1 MRFYIKKQ
9 LIQSCKFL
17 SEVHKKIKGNLNE
30 IDVNLLVECQQIAV
44 NVGKNILEEDGFE
57 DVVSVLEQYCEL
69 VYQVNDE
76 KVDKTTKKNILKN
89 MDLFIYNTKNCIKSI
104 PDKYEILFLPYKAS
118 MWDSMESIWISASQ
132 DTSYNVKVMPIP
144 YIEKDDN
151 GGNGIVKWEGDQLPH
166 YVEITSFLNYEIEKY
181 HPEIIIIHNP
191 CDEYNTVA
199 SVLPKYYSYELK
211 KNTEILAYVPYYVT
225 GGSQADSFYNLP
237 SYEHIDFIFTQNDNF
252 KEYFH
257 KDFNKKLVPLGSP
270 KIDKIVGDNLKL
282 ETIGKTLKNTDKKVI
297 LYNTSISSLLQEREK
312 SIDKMKYVFDCFKDR
327 RDVELVWRPH
337 PLTEATINSMAK
349 ELELKYKN
357 LKDMFLNENIG
368 ILDKSS
374 DVTKAVKSADA
385 YIGEDTS
392 SLVHLFG
399 VQGKPIFLLENKLS
413 SSSNQIMENNLCFS
427 DFIKIDKKLWFVHNF
442 LPALFT
448 YDIENQ
454 KLEFVKQLPFE
465 SGNTVRSYCEIIKY
479 KEKLILIPMSSSE
492 ICVYNI
498 KTKEISTQEI
508 KQAKYC
514 NFMRGITYSNKLF
527 MIPTAYDA
535 IVEFDMEQ
543 EYLKYHSKCITK
555 LKKLTGYDGGYN
567 FMYGV
572 VEMENKLYLSS
583 VQSNYILEFD
593 MDNGKYMIHEVG
605 YKGHT
610 YWDMV
615 FDGKYFWLNPFKG
628 KDIVRW
634 NKETNESKVYNSYPE
649 DFNGDSECFL
659 RFIDFDEK
667 IIAVPKTSNMF
678 ISIDKKSGKLEQINL
693 DLPEVKNEN
702 IFWGSNYYFAKKEGK
717 TKLYTMSAY
726 DNKLMLIDVE
736 KNSCEVIG
744 IGNIDNETIRN
755 FMKQGFSK
763 HGENLPYAIRE
774 SNIFTLDIFADYL
787 HKNKHSA
794 ENQIRE
800 YSKVIN
806 NIDGT
811 CGEKI
816 FCFLDKALEREI
828 QKI

>member
-9 LIQSCKFL
+9 LIQNCKFL
-17 SEVHKKIKGNLNE
+17 LEVHKNIRKNLSE
-30 IDVNLLVECQQIAV
+30 IDVNLLIECQQTAV
-44 NVGKNILEEDGFE
+44 HVGKNILEEDGYE
-57 DVVSVLEQYCEL
+57 DVVSILEQYCEL

-76 KVDKTTKKNILKN
+76 EIDKTSKKNILKN
-89 MDLFIYNTKNCIKSI
+89 MDLFIQNTKKCIKLI
-104 PDKYEILFLPYKAS
+104 PERYEILFLPYKAS
-118 MWDSMESIWISASQ
+118 MWDSMESIWISVSK
-132 DTSYNVKVMPIP
+132 DNRYDVKVMPVP
-144 YIEKDDN
+144 YIEKN
-151 GGNGIVKWEGDQLPH
+151 GSEVNGTVKWEGEQFPE
-166 YVEITSFLNYEIEKY
+166 YVGITSFLNYEIDKN

-237 SYEHIDFIFTQNDNF
+237 SYENIDFIFTQNNNF
-252 KEYFH
+252 KNYFH
-257 KDFNKKLVPLGSP
+257 KKFKDKLVPLGSP
-270 KIDKIVGDNLKL
+270 KIDNVVSNNLEL
-282 ETIGKTLKNTDKKVI
+282 GTSEDDLNNSQKKVI
-297 LYNTSISSLLQEREK
+297 LYNTSISSILQEREK
-312 SIDKMKYVFDCFKDR
+312 AIDKMNDVFDCFKGR
-327 RDVELVWRPH
+327 EDVKLVWRPH
-337 PLTEATINSMAK
+337 PLTEATITSMAR
-349 ELELKYKN
+349 ELEAKYKK
-357 LKDMFLNENIG
+357 LKNMFLTEAIG
-368 ILDKSS
+368 VLDKSS

-385 YIGEDTS
+385 YIGEETS

-413 SSSNQIMENNLCFS
+413 SYSNQIMENNLCFS
-427 DFIKIDKKLWFVHNF
+427 DFIKIDNKLWFVHNF

-448 YDIENQ
+448 YDIDNQ
-454 KLEFVKQLPFE
+454 KLEFVKKLPFD
-465 SGNTVRSYCEIIKY
+465 SGNIVRSYCEIIKY
-479 KEKLILIPMSSSE
+479 KEKLILIPMSSRE

-498 KTKEISTQEI
+498 TTKAISTQEI

-514 NFMRGITYSNKLF
+514 NFMRGITYNNKLF

-543 EYLKYHSKCITK
+543 EKVKYHSKCITK
-555 LKKLTGYDGGYN
+555 LKKITGYDGGYN

-572 VEMENKLYLSS
+572 VEIENKLYLSS

-593 MDNGKYMIHEVG
+593 MDKGTYMIYEVG
-605 YKGHT
+605 DKGHT

-634 NKETNESKVYNSYPE
+634 NKETSESKVYNSYPK
-649 DFNGDSECFL
+649 DFKSDSECFL

-667 IIAVPKTSNMF
+667 IVAVPKTSNMF

-693 DLPEVKNEN
+693 KLPEVTNEN
-702 IFWGSNYYFAKKEGK
+702 VFWGSNYYFAKKIGK
-717 TKLYTMSAY
+717 EKLATMSSA
-726 DNKLMLIDVE
+726 DNKLRLIDLE
-736 KNSCEVIG
+736 NNSCEVIS
-744 IGNIDNETIRN
+744 INNIEDKTVEKL
-755 FMKQGFSK
+755 MKQGFDK
-763 HGENLPYAIRE
+763 MGDNLPYAIRE
-774 SNIFTLDIFADYL
+774 SNIFTLDAFIKYL
-787 HKNKHSA
+787 SNDEHLV
-794 ENQIRE
+794 EEQIKA
-800 YSKVIN
+800 YSQVID

-816 FCFLDKALEREI
+816 FCFLDKALEREM
-828 QKI
+828 QKL

>member
-1 MRFYIKKQ
+1 MRLYIKKQ
-9 LIQSCKFL
+9 LIQNCKFL
-17 SEVHKKIKGNLNE
+17 LEVHKKLKKNLSK
-30 IDVNLLVECQQIAV
+30 IDINLLIECQQTAV
-44 NVGKNILEEDGFE
+44 NVGQNILEEDGYE
-57 DVVSVLEQYCEL
+57 DVVSILEQYCEL

-76 KVDKTTKKNILKN
+76 AIDKISKKNILKN
-89 MDLFIYNTKNCIKSI
+89 MDLFIENTKNCIKSI
-104 PDKYEILFLPYKAS
+104 PEKYEMLFLPYKAS

-132 DTSYNVKVMPIP
+132 DTRYDVKVMPIP
-144 YIEKDDN
+144 YIEKSEN
-151 GGNGIVKWEGDQLPH
+151 EVSGTVKWEGEQFPT
-166 YVEITSFLNYEIEKY
+166 YVGITSFLNYEIDKR

-191 CDEYNTVA
+191 CDEYNTAA

-225 GGSQADSFYNLP
+225 GGSQAESFYNLP
-237 SYEHIDFIFTQNDNF
+237 SYENIDFIFTQNDNL
-252 KEYFH
+252 KNYFH
-257 KDFNKKLVPLGSP
+257 KDLKNKLVPLGSP
-270 KIDKIVGDNLKL
+270 KVDKLVNNNLEL
-282 ETIGKTLKNTDKKVI
+282 EITEENLNNSAKKVI

-312 SIDKMKYVFDCFKDR
+312 SIDKMKYVFECFKDR
-327 RDVELVWRPH
+327 KDVKLVWRPH

-349 ELELKYKN
+349 ELELKYEN
-357 LKDMFLNENIG
+357 LKNMFLNENIG

-374 DVTKAVKSADA
+374 DITNAVKSADA
-385 YIGEDTS
+385 YIGEETS

-413 SSSNQIMENNLCFS
+413 SSSNQIIENNLCFS
-427 DFIKIDKKLWFVHNF
+427 DFIKIDNKLWFVHNF

-454 KLEFVKQLPFE
+454 NLEFVKQLPFE

-479 KEKLILIPMSSSE
+479 KEKLIFIPMSSSD

-514 NFMRGITYSNKLF
+514 NFMRGITYNNKLF

-543 EYLKYHSKCITK
+543 EKVKYHSKCITK
-555 LKKLTGYDGGYN
+555 LKKITGYDGGYN
-567 FMYGV
+567 FMYGA
-572 VEMENKLYLSS
+572 VEIENKLYLSS
-583 VQSNYILEFD
+583 VQANYILEFS
-593 MDNGKYMIHEVG
+593 MDNGKYNIYEVG
-605 YKGHT
+605 DKGYT

-649 DFNGDSECFL
+649 DFNKDSECFL

-678 ISIDKKSGKLEQINL
+678 ISIDKKSGKLEQIDLN
-693 DLPEVKNEN
+693 LPEIINEN

-726 DNKLMLIDVE
+726 DNKLRLIDVE
-736 KNSCEVIG
+736 NNSCEVIH
-744 IGNIDNETIRN
+744 IDKIDDETIRN
-755 FMKQGFSK
+755 LMKQGFSK
-763 HGENLPYAIRE
+763 LGDNIPYAIRE
-774 SNIFTLDIFADYL
+774 SNIFTLDMFADYL
-787 HKNKHSA
+787 QKNKHSA

-828 QKI
+828 QKL

>member
-9 LIQSCKFL
+9 LIHNCKFL
-17 SEVHKKIKGNLNE
+17 LEVHKKIKKNLSK
-30 IDVNLLVECQQIAV
+30 IDVNLLIECQQTAV
-44 NVGKNILEEDGFE
+44 HVGKNILEEDGYE
-57 DVVSVLEQYCEL
+57 DDVSILEQYCEL

-76 KVDKTTKKNILKN
+76 AVDKTAKKNILKN
-89 MDLFIYNTKNCIKSI
+89 MDLFIENTKHRIKSM
-104 PDKYEILFLPYKAS
+104 PEKYEMLFLPYKAS
-118 MWDSMESIWISASQ
+118 MWDSMESIWVSASQ
-132 DTSYNVKVMPIP
+132 DTRYDVKVMPIP
-144 YIEKDDN
+144 YIEKAEN
-151 GGNGIVKWEGDQLPH
+151 EENGIVKWEGDQLPP
-166 YVEITSFLNYEIEKY
+166 YVEITSFLNYEIDKS

-211 KNTEILAYVPYYVT
+211 KHTEILAYVPYYVT

-270 KIDKIVGDNLKL
+270 KIDKVVGDNFKL
-282 ETIGKTLKNTDKKVI
+282 ETIDKTLKNTDKKVI

-349 ELELKYKN
+349 ELEPKYKK
-357 LKDMFLNENIG
+357 LKNMFLNENIG

-385 YIGEDTS
+385 YIGEETS

-465 SGNTVRSYCEIIKY
+465 SGNTVRSYCEIINY

-514 NFMRGITYSNKLF
+514 NFMRGITYNNKLF

-543 EYLKYHSKCITK
+543 EKVKYHSKCITK
-555 LKKLTGYDGGYN
+555 LKKITGYDGGYN

-572 VEMENKLYLSS
+572 VEIENKLYLSS
-583 VQSNYILEFD
+583 VQANYILEFD
-593 MDNGKYMIHEVG
+593 MDKGIYRIYEVG
-605 YKGHT
+605 DKGHT

-615 FDGKYFWLNPFKG
+615 FDGEYFWLNPFKG

-634 NKETNESKVYNSYPE
+634 NKETSESKVYNSYPK
-649 DFNGDSECFL
+649 DFKGDSECFL
-659 RFIDFDEK
+659 RFIDLDEK

-693 DLPEVKNEN
+693 NLPEVTNEN
-702 IFWGSNYYFAKKEGK
+702 IFWGSNYYFAKKVGNAK
-717 TKLYTMSAY
+717 IATMSAC
-726 DNKLMLIDVE
+726 DNKFRLIDLE
-736 KNSCEVIG
+736 NNSCEVIN
-744 IGNIDNETIRN
+744 ISNIDDETIKK
-755 FMKQGFSK
+755 FIKQGFNK
-763 HGENLPYAIRE
+763 LGDNLPYALRE
-774 SNIFTLDIFADYL
+774 SNVFTLDTFIKYL
-787 HKNKHSA
+787 SNDEHLV
-794 ENQIRE
+794 EEQIKA

-828 QKI
+828 QKL

>member
-1 MRFYIKKQ
+1 MRLYIKKQ
-9 LIQSCKFL
+9 LIHNCKFL
-17 SEVHKKIKGNLNE
+17 LELHKKLKKNLSK
-30 IDVNLLVECQQIAV
+30 IDVNLLIECQQTAV
-44 NVGKNILEEDGFE
+44 HVGQNILEEDGCE
-57 DVVSVLEQYCEL
+57 DFVSTLEQYCDL

-76 KVDKTTKKNILKN
+76 EVDKTAKKNILKN
-89 MDLFIYNTKNCIKSI
+89 MDLFIENTKNYIKSI
-104 PDKYEILFLPYKAS
+104 PEKYEMLFLPYKAS
-118 MWDSMESIWISASQ
+118 MWDSMESIWASAIQ
-132 DTSYNVKVMPIP
+132 DTRYDVKVMPIP
-144 YIEKDDN
+144 YIEKDEN
-151 GGNGIVKWEGDQLPH
+151 GENGIVKWEGDQLPP
-166 YVEITSFLNYEIEKY
+166 YVEITSFLNYEIDKS

-270 KIDKIVGDNLKL
+270 KIDKVVNNKFKL
-282 ETIGKTLKNTDKKVI
+282 DTVDEDLNNNEKKVI

-327 RDVELVWRPH
+327 KDVTLVWRPH

-357 LKDMFLNENIG
+357 LRDMFLNENIG

-385 YIGEDTS
+385 YIGEETS

-399 VQGKPIFLLENKLS
+399 AQGKPIFLLENKLS
-413 SSSNQIMENNLCFS
+413 SSSNQVMENNICFS
-427 DFIKIDKKLWFVHNF
+427 DFIKFDKKLWFVHNF
-442 LPALFT
+442 LPALFN

-454 KLEFVKQLPFE
+454 KLEFVKLLPFE

-543 EYLKYHSKCITK
+543 EKVKYHSKCITK
-555 LKKLTGYDGGYN
+555 LKKVTGYDGGYN

-572 VEMENKLYLSS
+572 VEIENKLYLSS

-593 MDNGKYMIHEVG
+593 MHNGKYMIYEVG
-605 YKGHT
+605 DKGNT

-628 KDIVRW
+628 KNIVRW
-634 NKETNESKVYNSYPE
+634 NKETNESKIYNSYPE
-649 DFNGDSECFL
+649 DFTGDSECFL
-659 RFIDFDEK
+659 RFIDFNKK
-667 IIAVPKTSNMF
+667 IIAIPKTSNMF
-678 ISIDKKSGKLEQINL
+678 ISIDKTSGKLEKINL
-693 DLPEVKNEN
+693 NLPEVKNEN
-702 IFWGSNYYFAKKEGK
+702 ISWGSNYYFAKKVGNA
-717 TKLYTMSAY
+717 KLATMSAY
-726 DNKLMLIDVE
+726 DNKFRLIDLE
-736 KNSCEVIG
+736 NNSCEVIN
-744 IGNIDNETIRN
+744 ISNIDDETIKN
-755 FMKQGFSK
+755 LIKQGFNK
-763 HGENLPYAIRE
+763 LGDNLPYALRE
-774 SNIFTLDIFADYL
+774 SNVFTLDKFIKYL
-787 HKNKHSA
+787 SNEEHLV
-794 ENQIRE
+794 EEQIKA

-828 QKI
+828 QKL

>member
-9 LIQSCKFL
+9 LIQNCKFL
-17 SEVHKKIKGNLNE
+17 LEAHKNIKKNLNK

-44 NVGKNILEEDGFE
+44 HVGKNILEEDGYE
-57 DVVSVLEQYCEL
+57 NDVSILEQYCEL

-76 KVDKTTKKNILKN
+76 AIDKTTKKNILKN
-89 MDLFIYNTKNCIKSI
+89 MDLFIENTKNCIKSI
-104 PDKYEILFLPYKAS
+104 PEKYEMLFLPYNAS

-132 DTSYNVKVMPIP
+132 DTRYDVKVVPIP
-144 YIEKDDN
+144 YIEKN
-151 GGNGIVKWEGDQLPH
+151 ENEESGTVKWEGDQLPP
-166 YVEITSFLNYEIEKY
+166 YVEITSFLNYEIDKN

-191 CDEYNTVA
+191 CDEYNTVS

-225 GGSQADSFYNLP
+225 GGSHADSFYNLP
-237 SYEHIDFIFTQNDNF
+237 SYENIDFIFTQNDNF

-257 KDFNKKLVPLGSP
+257 KDLKKKLVPLGSP
-270 KIDKIVGDNLKL
+270 KIDKIVNNKFKLDTVDKNLN
-282 ETIGKTLKNTDKKVI
+282 NTDKKVI
-297 LYNTSISSLLQEREK
+297 MYNTSISSLLQEREK
-312 SIDKMKYVFDCFKDR
+312 ALDKMKYVFDCFKDR
-327 RDVELVWRPH
+327 KDVKLIWRPH
-337 PLTEATINSMAK
+337 PLTEATINSMAR

-357 LKDMFLNENIG
+357 LKNMFLNENIG

-385 YIGEDTS
+385 YIGEETS

-454 KLEFVKQLPFE
+454 KIEFVKQLPFE
-465 SGNTVRSYCEIIKY
+465 LGNTVRSYCEIIKY
-479 KEKLILIPMSSSE
+479 KEKLILIPMSSSD
-492 ICVYNI
+492 ICIYNT
-498 KTKEISTQEI
+498 KTKKISTKEI

-514 NFMRGITYSNKLF
+514 NFMKGVTYNNKLF

-543 EYLKYHSKCITK
+543 EKVKYHSKCISA
-555 LKKLTGYDGGYN
+555 LQNFTGYDGGYN

-572 VEMENKLYLSS
+572 VEIENKLYLSS
-583 VQSNYILEFD
+583 VQANYILEFN
-593 MDNGKYMIHEVG
+593 MDNGKYNIYEVG
-605 YKGHT
+605 DKGYT

-628 KDIVRW
+628 NDIVRW
-634 NKETNESKVYNSYPE
+634 DKETNEYKVYNSYPKN
-649 DFNGDSECFL
+649 FNGESECFL
-659 RFIDFDEK
+659 KFIDFDDK
-667 IIAVPKTSNMF
+667 IIAIPKTSNMF

-693 DLPEVKNEN
+693 DLPEIKNEN
-702 IFWGSNYYFAKKEGK
+702 IFWGSNYYFAKKVGK
-717 TKLYTMSAY
+717 AKLVTMSAY
-726 DNKLMLIDVE
+726 DNKLRLIDLE
-736 KNSCEVIG
+736 NNSCEVIS
-744 IGNIDNETIRN
+744 ISNLDDETVKKLI
-755 FMKQGFSK
+755 KQGFNK
-763 HGENLPYAIRE
+763 MGDNLPYAIRE
-774 SNIFTLDIFADYL
+774 SNIFTLDRFIEYL
-787 HKNKHSA
+787 SNNEHLV
-794 ENQIRE
+794 EEQIKA
-800 YSKVIN
+800 YSNIIN

-816 FCFLDKALEREI
+816 FCFLDKALERGI
-828 QKI
+828 QKL

>member
-17 SEVHKKIKGNLNE
+17 LEVHKKIKGNLNE
-30 IDVNLLVECQQIAV
+30 IDVNLLVECQQTAV
-44 NVGKNILEEDGFE
+44 NVGENILEEDGFE

-89 MDLFIYNTKNCIKSI
+89 MDLFIDNTKNCIKSI
-104 PDKYEILFLPYKAS
+104 PEKYEILFLPYKAS

-132 DTSYNVKVMPIP
+132 DTRYDVKVMPIP

-237 SYEHIDFIFTQNDNF
+237 SYENIDFIFTQNDNF

-257 KDFNKKLVPLGSP
+257 KDFIKKLAPLGSP
-270 KIDKIVGDNLKL
+270 KVDKVVNNKFKIDKVDEDLNNN
-282 ETIGKTLKNTDKKVI
+282 EKKVI
-297 LYNTSISSLLQEREK
+297 LYNTSISSILQEREK
-312 SIDKMKYVFDCFKDR
+312 AIDKMKYVFDCLKDR
-327 RDVELVWRPH
+327 KDIKLVWRPH
-337 PLTEATINSMAK
+337 PLTEATINSMAR
-349 ELELKYKN
+349 ELEPKYKN
-357 LKDMFLNENIG
+357 LKNMFLNEDVG
-368 ILDKSS
+368 IFDISS
-374 DVTKAVKSADA
+374 DVTNAVKSADA
-385 YIGEDTS
+385 YIGEETS

-413 SSSNQIMENNLCFS
+413 SSNNQIMENNLCFS
-427 DFIKIDKKLWFVHNF
+427 DFIKIDNKLWFVHNF

-454 KLEFVKQLPFE
+454 RLEFVKQLPFE
-465 SGNTVRSYCEIIKY
+465 SGNTIRSYCEIIKY
-479 KEKLILIPMSSSE
+479 KEKLILIPMNSSE

-498 KTKEISTQEI
+498 KTKEISTKEI

-514 NFMRGITYSNKLF
+514 NFMRGITYNNKLF

-543 EYLKYHSKCITK
+543 EKVKYHSKCITK
-555 LKKLTGYDGGYN
+555 LKKITGYDGGYN

-593 MDNGKYMIHEVG
+593 MDNGKYMIYEVG
-605 YKGHT
+605 DKGHT

-717 TKLYTMSAY
+717 TKLYTMSAH

-736 KNSCEVIG
+736 KNSCEAID
-744 IGNIDNETIRN
+744 IDNIDNETIRN

-763 HGENLPYAIRE
+763 HGDNLPYAIRE
-774 SNIFTLDIFADYL
+774 SNIFTLDIFIDYL

-800 YSKVIN
+800 YSKAIN

>member
-1 MRFYIKKQ
+1 MRLYIKKQ
-9 LIQSCKFL
+9 LIHNCKFL
-17 SEVHKKIKGNLNE
+17 LELHKKLKKNLSK
-30 IDVNLLVECQQIAV
+30 IDVNLLIECQQTAV
-44 NVGKNILEEDGFE
+44 HVGQNILEEDGCE
-57 DVVSVLEQYCEL
+57 DVVSILEQYCDL

-76 KVDKTTKKNILKN
+76 EVDKTAKKNILKN
-89 MDLFIYNTKNCIKSI
+89 MDLFIENTKDYIKSI
-104 PDKYEILFLPYKAS
+104 PEKYEMLFLPYKAS
-118 MWDSMESIWISASQ
+118 MWDSMESIWASAIQ
-132 DTSYNVKVMPIP
+132 DTRYDVKVMPIP
-144 YIEKDDN
+144 YIEKDEN
-151 GGNGIVKWEGDQLPH
+151 GENGIVKWEGDQLPP
-166 YVEITSFLNYEIEKY
+166 YVEITSFLNYEIDKS

-225 GGSQADSFYNLP
+225 GGSQSDSFYNLP

-270 KIDKIVGDNLKL
+270 KIDKVVNNKFKL
-282 ETIGKTLKNTDKKVI
+282 DTVDEDLNNNEKKVI

-312 SIDKMKYVFDCFKDR
+312 SIDKMKYVFDYFKYR
-327 RDVELVWRPH
+327 RDVKLVWRPH

-357 LKDMFLNENIG
+357 LRDIFLNENIG

-374 DVTKAVKSADA
+374 DVTKSVKSADA
-385 YIGEDTS
+385 YIGEETS

-399 VQGKPIFLLENKLS
+399 AQGKPIFLLENKLS
-413 SSSNQIMENNLCFS
+413 SSSNQVMENNICFS

-442 LPALFT
+442 LPALFN

-514 NFMRGITYSNKLF
+514 NFMRGITHSNKLF

-543 EYLKYHSKCITK
+543 EKVKYHSKCITK
-555 LKKLTGYDGGYN
+555 LKKITGYDGGYN

-572 VEMENKLYLSS
+572 VEIENKLYLSS
-583 VQSNYILEFD
+583 VQANYILEFD
-593 MDNGKYMIHEVG
+593 MDNGKYNIYEVG
-605 YKGHT
+605 EKGHT

-634 NKETNESKVYNSYPE
+634 NKETSESKVYNFYPK
-649 DFNGDSECFL
+649 DFKGDSECFL

-693 DLPEVKNEN
+693 NLPEATNEN
-702 IFWGSNYYFAKKEGK
+702 IFWGSNYYFAKKVGNA
-717 TKLYTMSAY
+717 KLATMSAY
-726 DNKLMLIDVE
+726 DNKFRLIDLE
-736 KNSCEVIG
+736 NNSCEVIN
-744 IGNIDNETIRN
+744 ISNIDDETIKKLI
-755 FMKQGFSK
+755 KQGFNK
-763 HGENLPYAIRE
+763 LGDNLPYAVRE
-774 SNIFTLDIFADYL
+774 SNVFTLDKFIKYL
-787 HKNKHSA
+787 SNDEHLV
-794 ENQIRE
+794 EEQIKA

-828 QKI
+828 QKL